1 MPEIGGA
8 RCPVAHFEKYISL
21 LNPNSDRLWQF
32 PVDTFLSTDKC
43 WFQNK
48 PMGVNTLMNF
58 MSRLSLQANLSQKY
72 TNHSVRATAITLLA
86 DANFSPID
94 IMSSSTHKSIASLTP
109 YQKTSLKRK
118 IEMGGA
124 IANVVQPQKEK
135 HTVSKRTP
143 GPSSTVT
150 SETQHSVQT
159 SSTAIEN
166 VVQTQKHTVS
176 KRTPGP
182 SSTVTSETQHTVQ
195 TTSTAT
201 VTSQNDTN
209 LNHGDSNTE
218 ASGENIE
225 LDGYEAFFDHW
236 EPASTDEQRRADL
249 KSKMPSLFMNSTVN
263 ISGNVNIVYN
273 FHSNKH

>member
-1 MPEIGGA
+1 M
-8 RCPVAHFEKYISL
+8 AHFEKYISL

-150 SETQHSVQT
+150 SETQH
-159 SSTAIEN
+159 
-166 VVQTQKHTVS
+166 
-176 KRTPGP
+176 
-182 SSTVTSETQHTVQ
+182 TVQ